1 VFRTAFDFLN
11 LTIQRRAPHHLT
23 TVCTGLPIHS
33 TQTAEGEQMKTRM
46 KFGLLAVLFAAGIG
60 VSFAQKSSGNAD
72 EQAIRKLDKEWSAAA
87 QSKDVGKTVAFYA
100 ADGSAFPFNA
110 PIATGT
116 EQIQKVWTGLM
127 AMPGFSLTFAPTKIE
142 VAKSGDL
149 AYDVGT
155 FELKFNDASGKPT
168 TEIGKY
174 VVVWKKQPD
183 KQWKVAADI
192 FNTDK

>member
-1 VFRTAFDFLN
+1 
-11 LTIQRRAPHHLT
+11 
-23 TVCTGLPIHS
+23 
-33 TQTAEGEQMKTRM
+33 MKTRVE
-46 KFGLLAVLFAAGIG
+46 FGLLAALFVAGIG
-60 VSFAQKSSGNAD
+60 ISFAQKPSGSTD
-72 EQAIRKLDKEWSAAA
+72 EQAIRKLDKEWVAAA
-87 QSKDVGKTVAFYA
+87 QSKDAAKTTAFYA

-110 PIATGT
+110 PIATGK

-127 AMPGFSLTFAPTKIE
+127 ALPGFSLSFGPTKIE

-155 FELKFNDASGKPT
+155 FELKFNDASGNPT

-174 VVVWKKQPD
+174 VVVWKKQAD